1 MSNLT
6 SYAGLSPLESIENER
21 WTVPCLFRN
30 TLIDQWYVFV
40 FLRLF
45 EAVRMVGITEMYAK
59 LKPLPPDLKADLQ
72 SEGIRITNM
81 ISTVVYDA
89 ESVEFKTIVEKL
101 LASPLADDSVMIKC
115 HYNPVGKEKKLW
127 KLNRNQGPFPELS
140 AEMCRGIDSE
150 FQGHSDA
157 PLNHVNHLFTPA
169 RIAIPKII
177 KTFSNPDPKRCPV
190 TFAFPS
196 GTYLSTIEFHFYTW
210 TFAARVY
217 RE

>member
-1 MSNLT
+1 ML
-6 SYAGLSPLESIENER
+6 
-21 WTVPCLFRN
+21 
-30 TLIDQWYVFV
+30 VFS
-40 FLRLF
+40 
-45 EAVRMVGITEMYAK
+45 AMNMVGITEMYAK

-101 LASPLADDSVMIKC
+101 LASPLADESVMIKC
-115 HYNPVGKEKKLW
+115 HYNPVGREKRLW
-127 KLNRNQGPFPELS
+127 KLNPKQDPYAELS
-140 AEMCRGIDSE
+140 AEMCRGIDSLFE
-150 FQGHSDA
+150 GYSDA
-157 PLNHVNHLFTPA
+157 PLDDVNHLFSPA

-177 KTFSNPDPKRCPV
+177 NTFSKPDPKRCPI